1 MKQYA
6 AEDNIKA
13 TILDIGQRMYAKG
26 LVVAHDGNISCR
38 AGENSLW
45 ITPAGVSKGFMTEDM
60 LTKTDLKG
68 NVLAGKC
75 SPSSEIKMHLRVYQ
89 ENPEVQ
95 AVIHAHPPVATAFSV
110 AGIALDKPIIA
121 EAVVQLGC
129 VPVAAYATP
138 GTDEVPDSIAPYC
151 KDYQAVLLANHGALT
166 WGDSLM
172 GAYFKMETLE
182 YYATLLMYT
191 KYIIGKA
198 NPLTGQQLARL
209 K

>member
-45 ITPAGVSKGFMTEDM
+45 ITPAGASKGFMTEDM

>member
-45 ITPAGVSKGFMTEDM
+45 ITPAGASKGFMTEDM

-138 GTDEVPDSIAPYC
+138 GTDEVSDSIAPYC